1 MFTDT
6 YILSTQHFLF
16 FNRFASAQSE
26 PAIDTNSHISQAT
39 AFVSDGDMVI
49 QFTRPRNSGDG
60 DDISLDQCRFL
71 LYAFGG
77 PFTIST
83 NTAGYHGFAN
93 RGATSAVVCF
103 PNSIVCPDVII
114 A

>member
-1 MFTDT
+1 MWHWLH
-6 YILSTQHFLF
+6 IPQHKHFLLL
-16 FNRFASAQSE
+16 NRFATIRSE

-49 QFTRPRNSGDG
+49 QFTRPRDSGDS
-60 DDISLDQCRFL
+60 DDVALDQCRFL

-77 PFTIST
+77 TFTIST
-83 NTAGYHGFAN
+83 NTAGYHGATN
-93 RGATSAVVCF
+93 RGPSSAVVCF
-103 PNSIVCPDVII
+103 PDDTVCPNVPV